1 MGGYFSSTANLGDT
15 NKFFMPWLI
24 PRNDRNSIFRPNF
37 FGKLAGRTKREE
49 ILNGNSI
56 ETGII
61 LLRFILLNNSREARF
76 ARHPLVIPQNTA
88 SIL

>member
-61 LLRFILLNNSREARF
+61 LLRIILLPHTDLGSLF
-76 ARHPLVIPQNTA
+76 
-88 SIL
+88 